1 MRSQNL
7 SFCRT
12 DLIIKEAFTGGLFY
26 MADPQTTTMI
36 PCSLLCSLLYPHAY
50 CPPTSTMHST
60 QLCWTL
66 LCSNSKSV
74 PVEAERQRRVAGL
87 LNTTIPS
94 SAVPLI
100 PLLRLQQSNNA
111 FEQFCNNPTAMLL
124 NSSRPVEWHR
134 RGQTSDK
141 THLQPQLFLFVQKI
155 CLQPAFYW
163 SWNISGRWIFF

>member
-1 MRSQNL
+1 MCFSEQFYFRPFMRSQNL
-7 SFCRT
+7 SFCCT

-50 CPPTSTMHST
+50 CPPDQQCTLLNSA
-60 QLCWTL
+60 QLCFTLPCSAELCFTL

-94 SAVPLI
+94 SVVPLI

-111 FEQFCNNPTAMLL
+111 FEHFCNNPTAMLL
-124 NSSRPVEWHR
+124 NSSCPVEW
-134 RGQTSDK
+134 
-141 THLQPQLFLFVQKI
+141 
-155 CLQPAFYW
+155 
-163 SWNISGRWIFF
+163 